1 MSLSALKGPGEVAA
15 EALMTRM
22 GFAGTL
28 LIVEGDDDSRFF
40 RGRIDKDACDLIIA
54 GGKLAVVGGIE
65 RLDAQHFRGALGVCD
80 DDCASLDGNQPTS
93 PNLVV
98 TESHDLDTLL
108 VRSPALERLLAEY
121 GDKDAIQQLERAR
134 GPVRDNLARLA
145 LPFGRLR
152 WLSTRE
158 KLGLD
163 FKPLTPFR
171 FIEPDWSFDAAALTL
186 AAGTRLNISPPDLEA
201 RIAALP
207 TVDPWLLCQGH
218 DLLAI
223 LARGL
228 SRGGALGSRNPGN
241 AVIGSTLRASLDSAP
256 WLASVLAISIR
267 GWESANAPFKVLAR
281 EPTMSR
287 SFIRDRPAKP
297 RRTKQSP

>member
-65 RLDAQHFRGALGVCD
+65 RLDAQHFRGALGICD
-80 DDCASLDGNQPTS
+80 DDCASLDGNRPTS

-98 TESHDLDTLL
+98 TELHDLDTLL

-121 GDKDAIQQLERAR
+121 GDKDAIDQLERAH
-134 GPVRDNLARLA
+134 GPVRDNLAKLA
-145 LPFGRLR
+145 LPFGKLR

-163 FKPLTPFR
+163 FKQLKPFR
-171 FIEPDWSFDAAALTL
+171 FIMPDWSFDVDALTL
-186 AAGTRLNISPPDLEA
+186 AAATQLKENSHDLEA
-201 RIAALP
+201 RISALP
-207 TVDPWLLCQGH
+207 AVDPWLVCQGH

-223 LARGL
+223 LAKGL
-228 SRGGALGSRNPGN
+228 STGGALGSRNPGDK
-241 AVIGSTLRASLDSAP
+241 VIASTLRASLDSAP

-267 GWESANAPFKVLAR
+267 GWEVANAPFKVLLNA
-281 EPTMSR
+281 
-287 SFIRDRPAKP
+287 
-297 RRTKQSP
+297 